1 MSLKHGILG
10 LLANGPMT
18 GYELS
23 NDFNTSLSFMW
34 HAQQSQVY
42 RELGDLEKNGYVT
55 STIIPQEGKPNKKQ
69 YAISDSGVQELVHW
83 LNEYH
88 FQDSLKVRDAFVLR
102 IFFSARG
109 NSDKLKS
116 ALHAYVEWNKTLLG
130 QLDAIEQQ
138 YLPPERLQAESD
150 ALYWLISLKKG
161 RYTFRANVEWG
172 TETLTILEQ
181 LNHGG
186 TQHE

>member
-23 NDFNTSLSFMW
+23 NDFNTSLSLMW

-55 STIIPQEGKPNKKQ
+55 STIIPQEGKPSKKQ
-69 YAISDSGVQELVHW
+69 YTITDIGLQELVDW
-83 LNEYH
+83 VNEYH
-88 FQDSLKVRDAFVLR
+88 FKESMKVRDAFALR

-109 NSDKLKS
+109 NFDELRS
-116 ALHAYVEWNKTLLG
+116 ALHAYIEWNEALLKK
-130 QLDAIEQQ
+130 LEDIEQQ
-138 YLPPERLQAESD
+138 HLPPERLQSESD
-150 ALYWLISLKKG
+150 ALYWLISLRKG
-161 RYTFRANVEWG
+161 RYTFRANIDWG
-172 TETLTILEQ
+172 IDTLGILDQ
-181 LNHGG
+181 LNHEG
-186 TQHE
+186 TQNE